1 MDGEL
6 SFVFREIC
14 PRDFYWFALVE
25 NDFPD
30 IDSSLFVILVIA
42 LLLDLPEDHPD
53 IAAIPKR
60 SLSALYWWISKEILE
75 EKLMKV
81 DQWFKLSF
89 HLCKQRFDNTME
101 WFEEQP
107 MSKILLMTSVMSNYA
122 DEQNKE
128 MKKASRRK

>member
-6 SFVFREIC
+6 TLILREIC

-30 IDSSLFVILVIA
+30 ISTSLFITLVIA

-53 IAAIPKR
+53 LETIPKK
-60 SLSALYWWISKEILE
+60 SLSALYWWISKELLE

-89 HLCKQRFDNTME
+89 HLCKQRYDSTME
-101 WFEEQP
+101 WFEQQP
-107 MSKILLMTSVMSNYA
+107 MSKILLMTNVMSNYA

-128 MKKASRRK
+128 MKKASRKR